1 MSEIALEFEV
11 NGGMSM
17 TLELLSTYYPSLS
30 DISSDKIGLI
40 VESGYFGSN
49 PFFIKKYL
57 DAHKFKHE
65 QTESLSE
72 LQSWVKPGRVFIMSC
87 WNDKND
93 IGGGLHTFAVV
104 CDNNGKLYTYNG
116 YNDNYTYNDF
126 SEILSFKGQRAFIN
140 GYYIY

>member
-72 LQSWVKPGRVFIMSC
+72 LQSCVKPGRVFIMSC

-93 IGGGLHTFAVV
+93 IGGGLHTIAAWV
-104 CDNNGKLYTYNG
+104 DSDGSINTYNNGKNNKFG
-116 YNDNYTYNDF
+116 DF
-126 SEILSFKGQRAFIN
+126 YDLINSSDRAYIT
-140 GYYIY
+140 GYYLC